1 MKHRTTHLEAVEDV
15 PIAERLAALA
25 EGDRLRMLRVLEREE
40 LSVGEVAQVMQ
51 QPQSTVSRRLKI
63 LTESGW
69 LRRRSVGT
77 SAFYA
82 LVQDD
87 LPESARRLW
96 TTVRQSLDD
105 DPQTH
110 DDLLRLQAVLASR
123 HHDSQAF
130 FGRVVGE
137 WDTIRTELFG
147 AGFTPPALLGLLDPS
162 WVVADIGCG
171 TGNAPEHLASHVRRV
186 IAVDQSQP
194 MLEAAAKRLAR
205 FDNVEFRLGDAASLP
220 IEDRAVDAVVCV
232 LVLHHLDT
240 PELALREMRRV
251 LKPGGVALLVDMTAH
266 QREEFR
272 AQMGHRRLGIAADE
286 MIALLDGAGF
296 TEARVSAL
304 PVAPGARGPSLFVAT
319 ARTPSAASTSNK

>member
-1 MKHRTTHLEAVEDV
+1 MKHRRSHLEAAESV

-25 EGDRLRMLRVLEREE
+25 ESDRLRMLRVLECEE

-63 LTESGW
+63 LTEAGW

-77 SAFYA
+77 SAIYA
-82 LVQDD
+82 LVHDD

-96 TTVRQSLDD
+96 ASVRQSLDND
-105 DPQTH
+105 RQTR
-110 DDLLRLQAVLASR
+110 DDLLRLESVVAARGQ
-123 HHDSQAF
+123 DSQAF

-137 WDTIRTELFG
+137 WDSIRTELFG
-147 AGFTPPALLGLLDPS
+147 AGFTPPALLGLLDPA

-194 MLEAAAKRLAR
+194 MLDAAAKRLSR
-205 FDNVEFRLGDAASLP
+205 FANVEFRHGSAEALPIDDGSIDAA
-220 IEDRAVDAVVCV
+220 VCV
-232 LVLHHLDT
+232 LVLHHVED
-240 PELALREMRRV
+240 PVVALGEMRRV
-251 LKPGGVALLVDMTAH
+251 LKPGGVALIVDMTAH

-272 AQMGHRRLGIAADE
+272 QRMGHRRLGIAADE
-286 MIALLDGAGF
+286 MIAMLTEAGLV
-296 TEARVSAL
+296 EARVSAL
-304 PVAPGARGPSLFVAT
+304 PVAPSARGPSLFVAT
-319 ARTPSAASTSNK
+319 ARRPSGRETPRK

>member
-1 MKHRTTHLEAVEDV
+1 MKRRESHLETAEAV
-15 PIAERLAALA
+15 PIAERLGALA
-25 EGDRLRMLRVLEREE
+25 ESDRLRMLRVLECEE

-63 LTESGW
+63 LTETGW

-82 LVQDD
+82 LVHDD

-96 TTVRQSLDD
+96 ATVREGLDD
-105 DPQTH
+105 DHQMH
-110 DDLLRLQAVLASR
+110 DDLLRLETVLAAR
-123 HHDSQAF
+123 KNDSQAF

-137 WDTIRTELFG
+137 WDKIRGELFG
-147 AGFTPPALLGLLDPS
+147 SGFTPPALLGLLDPS

-186 IAVDQSQP
+186 IAVDQSEP

-205 FDNVEFRLGDAASLP
+205 FDNVEFRLGSAEALPIDDASIDAA
-220 IEDRAVDAVVCV
+220 VCV
-232 LVLHHLDT
+232 LVLHHLEE
-240 PELALREMRRV
+240 PVAALREMHRA
-251 LKPGGVALLVDMTAH
+251 LKPGGVALIVDMAAH

-272 AQMGHRRLGIAADE
+272 DQMGHRRLGISADE
-286 MIALLDGAGF
+286 MTGMLEESGF

-304 PVAPGARGPSLFVAT
+304 PAHPNARGPSLFVAT
-319 ARTPSAASTSNK
+319 ARKK